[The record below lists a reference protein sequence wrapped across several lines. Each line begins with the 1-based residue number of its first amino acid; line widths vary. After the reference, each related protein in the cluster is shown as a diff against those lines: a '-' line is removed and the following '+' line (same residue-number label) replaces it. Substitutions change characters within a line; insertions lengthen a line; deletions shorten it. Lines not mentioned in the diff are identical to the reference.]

1 MSEQDIFNGQS
12 TQTTNTPE
20 TFNPDTLL
28 EQIKNEAG
36 QRKYA
41 NIEEALKALQ
51 HSQEY
56 IPTLKT
62 QLSEKEQRL
71 AELQEEQAR
80 VKKLEELV
88 EQLAA
93 TQHQAGGGSPSTT
106 PTLDQQAV
114 VSLVQ
119 QTLSQSK
126 QQEVAEANS
135 QAVAKALVEKFGDKA
150 AEVVTQKAAELG
162 IPPTDL
168 KELAKKSPALVLNL
182 FETHQK
188 QTPNLNTSSVR
199 VPPVNQQTLDIK
211 KPEKS
216 LLSGASSKEQ
226 ADYLRQIRSAV
237 YAKYGVTS

>member
-1 MSEQDIFNGQS
+1 MSEQDIFSGQS
-12 TQTTNTPE
+12 TKVESQTE

-28 EQIKNEAG
+28 EQIKNESG

-41 NIEEALKALQ
+41 NVEEALKALQ

-71 AELQEEQAR
+71 AELQAEQAKI
-80 VKKLEELV
+80 KKLEELV

-93 TQHQAGGGSPSTT
+93 TQEQAGGGSPSPS

-119 QTLSQSK
+119 QTLSQTK
-126 QQEVAEANS
+126 QQEAAEANS
-135 QAVAKALVEKFGDKA
+135 TIVATALVEKFGDKA

-162 IPPTDL
+162 IPPIEL
-168 KELAKKSPALVLNL
+168 KELAKKSPALVLKL
-182 FETHQK
+182 FEVQNKT
-188 QTPNLNTSSVR
+188 TPNVTTSSVR
-199 VPPVNQQTLDIK
+199 VAPVNAPTLDIK
-211 KPEKS
+211 PPEKS
-216 LLSGASSKEQ
+216 LLSGASAKEQ
-226 ADYLRQIRSAV
+226 AAYLKQIRSAV